1 MTALHLAAE
10 GGHYECIRLLL
21 EAGCSVNEL
30 THVRTLVIMQTDD
43 RIKQCGFQRSVQVKA
58 HSKVSLLIE

>member
-21 EAGCSVNEL
+21 EAGCNVNEL
-30 THVRTLVIMQTDD
+30 TNVSTLFYIHIQL
-43 RIKQCGFQRSVQVKA
+43 
-58 HSKVSLLIE
+58 SL